1 MTLPPILP
9 SLSKDLEKY
18 LNDPSDLPIHQ
29 TELATKFWD
38 RVPQPNR
45 EYQVSSGPLSTTIQ
59 VERDLNGDVIGY
71 KEVDIS
77 DTAGKTAKNSTSMR
91 RAPGAPNESTRGNAM
106 NFMFWPGGFDSEE
119 LPSLEDAPENATVL
133 KELDDRSR
141 YLTCAPNLPEGIDF
155 SLTSV
160 DSTQAKNEILNL
172 TEILNSS
179 EIPDELVSIWT
190 QKDNDEETLAN
201 NEEMKQSNEYQDDF
215 VIEDNLDLSS
225 KAIDD
230 KKDSLW
236 AELVDITQP
245 MLDFHQKVPNMA
257 YNWPFELDTFQKQA
271 VWHLEN
277 NDCVFVAAHTSA
289 GKTVVA
295 EYAIALSKKHMTRT
309 IYTSP
314 IKALS
319 NQKFRDFKDT
329 FEDVG
334 LVTGDIQI
342 NPTATCLIMTTEILR
357 SMLYNGSDIIR
368 DLEYVIFDEVHYIN
382 DRERGVVW
390 EEVIILL
397 PEHVNI
403 IMLSATVPNTIEF
416 ADWVGR
422 TKKRK
427 IYVISTLK
435 RPVPLEHFLYTGT
448 DGKTKDEIFL
458 LQDASGRFLSDG
470 HRKAEA
476 AKKARESKN
485 KQQFGGTKGVTK
497 DRVGPQQEKN
507 IWLTLV
513 DHLKRKD
520 KLPVVAFTLS
530 RNRCDN
536 NATMLTSL
544 DLTTSVE
551 KSDIHHFIGKC
562 VSRLKPT
569 DRQLPQVVQL
579 SEMLKRG
586 IGVHH
591 SGVLPLLKE
600 VVEMLFQK
608 GFVKLLFATETFAMG
623 VNMPARTVVFDSIRK
638 HDGKEFRTLVPA
650 EYIQM
655 AVSIEFAEI

>member
-1 MTLPPILP
+1 MPPILP
-9 SLSKDLEKY
+9 SLSKELEKY
-18 LNDPSDLPIHQ
+18 LTDPSSLPIHHPEPANFVWNRIPDLKR
-29 TELATKFWD
+29 ELK
-38 RVPQPNR
+38 V
-45 EYQVSSGPLSTTIQ
+45 EHGPLSTTIQ
-59 VERDLNGDVIGY
+59 VKRDLNTGQVIGY
-71 KEVDIS
+71 DEIDIEEV
-77 DTAGKTAKNSTSMR
+77 AGATAKNSTSMR
-91 RAPGAPNESTRGNAM
+91 RAPGPPTESTRGNAM
-106 NFMFWPGGFDSEE
+106 NFMFWPGGFDNDDLAGIGDEID
-119 LPSLEDAPENATVL
+119 DAEVL
-133 KELDDRSR
+133 KELDDPNS
-141 YLTCAPNLPEGIDF
+141 YLTCPPNFDGGLVISTP
-155 SLTSV
+155 
-160 DSTQAKNEILNL
+160 DSKSIFGSKDDKVVNL
-172 TEILNSS
+172 ADI
-179 EIPDELVSIWT
+179 
-190 QKDNDEETLAN
+190 
-201 NEEMKQSNEYQDDF
+201 
-215 VIEDNLDLSS
+215 LSS
-225 KAIDD
+225 AALSEDD
-230 KKDSLW
+230 PLATLWSVKEDEVEKQESIIHKSKMETSFDDEDIGLDETFGDYKSSTKLSTRVELW
-236 AELVDITQP
+236 AEIIDISQP
-245 MLDFHQKVPNMA
+245 MHDFHQKVPNMA
-257 YNWPFELDTFQKQA
+257 YTWPFELDTFQKQA

-277 NDCVFVAAHTSA
+277 NDSVFVAAHTSA

-342 NPTATCLIMTTEILR
+342 NPAATCLIMTTEILR

-382 DRERGVVW
+382 DRDRGVVW

-397 PEHVNI
+397 PDHVNI
-403 IMLSATVPNTIEF
+403 IMLSATVPNTLEF

-427 IYVISTLK
+427 IFVLSTLK

-448 DGKTKDEIFL
+448 DGKTRDEIFL
-458 LQDASGRFLSDG
+458 LQDASGKFLEDG
-470 HRKAEA
+470 HRKAEF

-485 KQQFGGTKGVTK
+485 KQSFGGTKNVTK

-530 RNRCDN
+530 RNRCDT

-544 DLTTSVE
+544 DLTTAME
-551 KSDIHHFIGKC
+551 KSDIHHFIAKC
-562 VSRLKPT
+562 VNRLKPC
-569 DRQLPQVVQL
+569 DRTLPQVVQMG
-579 SEMLKRG
+579 EMLKRG

-600 VVEMLFQK
+600 VVEMLFQRGTNSK
-608 GFVKLLFATETFAMG
+608 HKIFTFPVK
-623 VNMPARTVVFDSIRK
+623 
-638 HDGKEFRTLVPA
+638 
-650 EYIQM
+650 
-655 AVSIEFAEI
+655 